1 MSHIHSCAVSCD
13 KLAVQLLFRDA
24 SVVSQGTPRRW
35 RGGNG
40 HDLLVCVFMCMLSCF
55 SCINEMCV
63 YCIFLYN
70 LRLYRER
77 ERERMN
83 HRNALC
89 MPLFH
94 HVWLPSCRPPSLSF
108 LSGIFLFSSP
118 TSPSLLPLSL
128 PISCRHILLSERV
141 LRLLLHFLFLP
152 LSSQAFYPFI
162 IFFFK
167 HFLPSFNA
175 FLPLLYLCRSLFLL
189 WLSLS
194 LLCLFPFDLPPND
207 SRLLFVHFRAWIW
220 VCVQAHTCTSQF
232 ESVNDCP
239 LRVQHA
245 VYRASRFLSR
255 TCCMIITL
263 CSLHV
268 FVTIHHFAFFIIIFF
283 LFPTCFFIIIFVCLR
298 AYGSNTLPYL
308 TYICALVFLCVTV
321 PVGSCILYFVSEAKP
336 SRAAH

>member
-1 MSHIHSCAVSCD
+1 MHLWYLRGHLGVGGVETAMTSSCVFSC
-13 KLAVQLLFRDA
+13 
-24 SVVSQGTPRRW
+24 
-35 RGGNG
+35 
-40 HDLLVCVFMCMLSCF
+40 VCVHVFPALMR
-55 SCINEMCV
+55 CV
-63 YCIFLYN
+63 CTVYFYIIYV
-70 LRLYRER
+70 YTER
-77 ERERMN
+77 ERGWITGMLSVC
-83 HRNALC
+83 HYFTTSDCQAVAL
-89 MPLFH
+89 PLFH
-94 HVWLPSCRPPSLSF
+94 
-108 LSGIFLFSSP
+108 
-118 TSPSLLPLSL
+118 
-128 PISCRHILLSERV
+128 
-141 LRLLLHFLFLP
+141 
-152 LSSQAFYPFI
+152 SSQAFSSFLLRPVRLSSLFL
-162 IFFFK
+162 FPSAVATSSSLSGFSVCSCTSFFCLFHLKPSTPSSFSFFK

-239 LRVQHA
+239 LQVQHA

-263 CSLHV
+263 CSPDV

>member
-1 MSHIHSCAVSCD
+1 
-13 KLAVQLLFRDA
+13 
-24 SVVSQGTPRRW
+24 
-35 RGGNG
+35 
-40 HDLLVCVFMCMLSCF
+40 MLSVCHYF
-55 SCINEMCV
+55 TTSDCQAV
-63 YCIFLYN
+63 
-70 LRLYRER
+70 
-77 ERERMN
+77 
-83 HRNALC
+83 AL
-89 MPLFH
+89 PLFH
-94 HVWLPSCRPPSLSF
+94 
-108 LSGIFLFSSP
+108 
-118 TSPSLLPLSL
+118 
-128 PISCRHILLSERV
+128 
-141 LRLLLHFLFLP
+141 
-152 LSSQAFYPFI
+152 SSQAFSSFLLRPVRLSSLFL
-162 IFFFK
+162 FPSAVATSSSLSGFSVCSCTSFFCLFHLKPSTPSSFSFFK

-263 CSLHV
+263 CSPDV

-336 SRAAH
+336 SRAAHEGTFRKCCWAKKTTLSVVCAFVLSLLVAYGIVRLLQRGCFFKNSTLKTLFCFARTPQMNNLDLSG